1 MGFKLLNSLTLGSSN
16 ETMKRI
22 ITFFSILL
30 LTFSSSAQI
39 QSPDTFLGYSLG
51 SYFTRHHQ
59 VTDYFRQ
66 LEKNGNGMI
75 KVQSYGKTNENREL
89 IVAFISSPEN
99 MQRIE
104 EIRKN
109 HEDGTS
115 ENVSIVW
122 LSYNVHGNE
131 SAGTEASL
139 LTAYTLLTEK
149 KEWLK
154 NTLVIMDPCI
164 NPDGRDRY
172 VNWYNQQMNMPYNVD
187 AASAE
192 HDEPWPSGRPNH
204 YLFDLNRDWAWLTQ
218 VESQQRIALYNRW
231 LPHVHV
237 DFHEQG
243 MNDPYYFAPA
253 AEPYH
258 EVITKWQREFQTG
271 VGRNNAKYFDQN
283 GWFYFT
289 REIFDLLYP
298 SYGDTYPT
306 YTGAIGMTYEQG
318 GSGRGG
324 LGVITAEGDTLTLLD
339 RLTHHHI
346 SGISTVEYAFLQ
358 KDKLIEE
365 FKKFNNTKNY
375 KYKSYVVGGN
385 PEKLSTLQDLLDRHE
400 IKYVYGNGAAVR
412 GFDYQSGKEATM
424 KSHEGQLIISTQ
436 QKKGTLVNVLF
447 EPTTYLSDS
456 LTYDITAWSLPYA
469 YGLECVASVMPVAG
483 KSERASQRSAMSNEK
498 VYAYLLRWDSMKDAM
513 ALSELLQNGVKVR
526 YAEQAFSFGEE
537 KYAPGTLIIVM
548 GENDPL
554 KAPSLLKTMANKYG
568 LQINSTSTG
577 MVDTGKDFGSS
588 AVKLIQSKKI
598 GLLTGENSSSLNVG
612 EVWHFFEKELKYP
625 VQLIQSA
632 SISSNS
638 LKDIDILIVPEGWY
652 SGITEE
658 LKSFVSNGGKVIAI
672 GEALSMFTSE
682 NGFALKAKE
691 NNKSNEENKDRHE
704 HAHIPYDKQERE
716 AVKEMIT
723 GAIFKCK
730 VETTNPLAFGYPD
743 SYFSLKLS
751 ANAYAW
757 MENGGNVVYLEK
769 EAKPV
774 AGFAGS
780 KAILKQP
787 ESLIIGKESMGGG
800 SLVYMVD
807 NPLFRGFWENG
818 KLFFVNA
825 LFFD

>member
-1 MGFKLLNSLTLGSSN
+1 
-16 ETMKRI
+16 MKRF
-22 ITFFSILL
+22 ITSFSILL
-30 LTFSSSAQI
+30 LTFISNAQI
-39 QSPDTFLGYSLG
+39 QSPEVFLGYPLG

-89 IVAFISSPEN
+89 IVAYISSPEN
-99 MQRIE
+99 MARLE

-149 KEWLK
+149 KEWIK

-172 VNWYNQQMNMPYNVD
+172 VNWYNQQMNFPYNPH
-187 AASAE
+187 ASSAE
-192 HDEPWPSGRPNH
+192 HNEPWPSGRPNH

-258 EVITKWQREFQTG
+258 EVITKWQREFQNG

-324 LGVITAEGDTLTLLD
+324 LGVITTEGDTLTLLD

-346 SGISTVEYAFLQ
+346 SGISTVEYAYLQ

-385 PEKLSTLQDLLDRHE
+385 SEKLSTLQALLDRHE
-400 IKYVYGNGAAVR
+400 IKYLYGNGASVK

-469 YGLECVASVMPVAG
+469 YGLDCIASVTPVAG
-483 KSERASQRSAMSNEK
+483 KPERATQRSTQSDEK

-554 KAPSLLKTMANKYG
+554 KAPALLKTMANKYG
-568 LQINSTSTG
+568 LQINSTNTG

-588 AVKLIQSKKI
+588 SVKLIQPKKI

-612 EVWHFFEKELKYP
+612 EVWHFFEKELRYP
-625 VQLIQSA
+625 VQLIQSNHVNEDA
-632 SISSNS
+632 LKS
-638 LKDIDILIVPEGWY
+638 LDVLIVPEGWY
-652 SGITEE
+652 NNISQPI
-658 LKSFVSNGGKVIAI
+658 KSWVSNGGRVIAI
-672 GEALSMFTSE
+672 GEALAMFTSD

-730 VETTNPLAFGYPD
+730 VETTNPLAFGYTE

-751 ANAYAW
+751 ANAYEW
-757 MENGGNVVYLEK
+757 IEKGGNVVYLEK

-787 ESLIIGKESMGGG
+787 ESLIIGQELLGAG

-825 LFFD
+825 LFFE

>member
-1 MGFKLLNSLTLGSSN
+1 MDFSN
-16 ETMKRI
+16 KTMKRF
-22 ITFFSILL
+22 ITSFSILL
-30 LTFSSSAQI
+30 LTFISNAQI
-39 QSPDTFLGYSLG
+39 QSPEVFLGYPLG

-89 IVAFISSPEN
+89 IVAYISSAEN
-99 MQRIE
+99 MARLE

-109 HEDGTS
+109 HEDGTA

-149 KEWLK
+149 KDWFK
-154 NTLVIMDPCI
+154 NTVVIMDPCI

-172 VNWYNQQMNMPYNVD
+172 VNWYNQQMNFPYNPD
-187 AASAE
+187 ASSAE
-192 HDEPWPSGRPNH
+192 HQEPWPSGRPNH

-258 EVITKWQREFQTG
+258 EVITKWQREFQNG

-306 YTGAIGMTYEQG
+306 YTGAVGMTYEQG

-375 KYKSYVVGGN
+375 KYKSYVVSGN
-385 PEKLSTLQDLLDRHE
+385 PEKLSSLQALLDRHE
-400 IKYVYGNGAAVR
+400 IKYLYGNGASVK

-469 YGLECVASVMPVAG
+469 YGLDCIASTTPIAG
-483 KSERASQRSAMSNEK
+483 KSERASQRSAMSDEK

-526 YAEQAFSFGEE
+526 YAEQAFSFGDE
-537 KYAPGTLIIVM
+537 KYAPGTLIVVM

-554 KAPSLLKTMANKYG
+554 KAPGLLKTMANKYG
-568 LQINSTSTG
+568 LQINSTNTG

-588 AVKLIQSKKI
+588 SVKLIQPKKI
-598 GLLTGENSSSLNVG
+598 GLLTGDNTSSLNVG
-612 EVWHFFEKELKYP
+612 EVWHFFEKELRYP
-625 VQLIQSA
+625 VQLIRA
-632 SISSNS
+632 DYINEDVLKS
-638 LKDIDILIVPEGWY
+638 LDVLIVPEGWY
-652 SGITEE
+652 NDITQPI
-658 LKSFVSNGGKVIAI
+658 KSWVSNGGRVIAI
-672 GEALSMFTSE
+672 GEALAMFTSE
-682 NGFALKAKE
+682 RGFSLKAKE

-751 ANAYAW
+751 SNAYEW
-757 MENGGNVVYLEK
+757 MEKGGNVVYLEK

-787 ESLIIGKESMGGG
+787 ESLIIGHEHMGAG

-825 LFFD
+825 LFFE

>member
-1 MGFKLLNSLTLGSSN
+1 MMYKLIS
-16 ETMKRI
+16 
-22 ITFFSILL
+22 FFSAFL
-30 LTFSSSAQI
+30 LTFNFSAQL
-39 QSPDTFLGYSLG
+39 QSPEQFLGYPLG
-51 SYFTRHHQ
+51 SYFSRHHQ

-75 KVQSYGKTNENREL
+75 KVQSYGKTSENREL
-89 IVAFISSPEN
+89 IVAFISSQEN
-99 MQRIE
+99 MQRLE

-109 HEDGTS
+109 HENGTS

-139 LTAYTLLTEK
+139 LTAYELLTEK

-154 NTLVIMDPCI
+154 NTVVIMDPCI

-172 VNWYNQQMNMPYNVD
+172 VNWYNQLMNTPFNPHVS
-187 AASAE
+187 SAE

-218 VESQQRIALYNRW
+218 TESQQRIAVYNRW

-258 EVITKWQREFQTG
+258 EVITKWQREFQNG

-318 GSGRGG
+318 GSGSAG
-324 LGVITAEGDTLTLLD
+324 LGVITEEGDTLTLLD
-339 RLTHHHI
+339 RLIHHHV
-346 SGISTVEYAFLQ
+346 SGLSTVEYASLQ

-365 FKKFNNTKNY
+365 FKKFNNSKNY

-385 PEKLSTLQDLLDRHE
+385 PEKLSTLQALLDRHE
-400 IKYVYGNGAAVR
+400 INYVYGNGGSVS
-412 GFDYQSGKEATM
+412 GFDYTTGKQATM

-436 QKKGTLVNVLF
+436 QKKGTLVNILF
-447 EPTTYLSDS
+447 EPNTYLSDS

-469 YGLECVASVMPVAG
+469 FGLECIASTAHVPG
-483 KSERASQRSAMSNEK
+483 KAERTSQKSALTDEK

-513 ALSELLQNGVKVR
+513 ALTELLQNGVKVR
-526 YAEQAFSFGEE
+526 YAEQAFSFGAE

-554 KAPSLLKTMANKYG
+554 KAPSLLKTLANKYG
-568 LQINSTSTG
+568 LQINSTNTG

-588 AVKLIQSKKI
+588 SVKLIEKKKI
-598 GLLTGENSSSLNVG
+598 GLITGENTSSLNVG

-625 VQLIQSA
+625 VQLMDA
-632 SISSNS
+632 SSINEEVLHS
-638 LKDIDILIVPEGWY
+638 LDVLIVPEGWY
-652 SGITEE
+652 GDLSGS
-658 LKSFVSNGGKVIAI
+658 LKTWVINGGRVIAI
-672 GEALSMFTSE
+672 GEALAMFTTE
-682 NGFALKAKE
+682 QGFSLKAKS

-704 HAHIPYDKQERE
+704 HAHIAYSQQERE
-716 AVKEMIT
+716 AVKDMIT

-730 VETTNPLAFGYPD
+730 VETSNPLAFGYND
-743 SYFSLKLS
+743 NYFTLKLS
-751 ANAYAW
+751 ANAYEW
-757 MENGGNVVYLEK
+757 MEKGGNVVYLEK

-787 ESLIIGKESMGGG
+787 ESLIIGQESMGSG

-825 LFFD
+825 LFFN

>member
-1 MGFKLLNSLTLGSSN
+1 MMYKLIS
-16 ETMKRI
+16 
-22 ITFFSILL
+22 FFSAFL
-30 LTFSSSAQI
+30 LTFNFSAQL
-39 QSPDTFLGYSLG
+39 QSPEQFLGYPLG
-51 SYFTRHHQ
+51 SYFSRHHQ

-75 KVQSYGKTNENREL
+75 KVQSYGKTSENREL
-89 IVAFISSPEN
+89 IVAFISSQEN
-99 MQRIE
+99 MQRLE

-109 HEDGTS
+109 HENGTS

-139 LTAYTLLTEK
+139 LTAYELLTEK

-154 NTLVIMDPCI
+154 NTVVIMDPCI

-172 VNWYNQQMNMPYNVD
+172 VNWYSQQMNTPFNLHVS
-187 AASAE
+187 SAE

-218 VESQQRIALYNRW
+218 TESQQRIAVYNRW

-258 EVITKWQREFQTG
+258 EVITKWQREFQNG

-318 GSGRGG
+318 GSGSAG
-324 LGVITAEGDTLTLLD
+324 LGVITEEGDTLTLLD
-339 RLTHHHI
+339 RLIHHHV
-346 SGISTVEYAFLQ
+346 SGLSTVEYASLQ

-365 FKKFNNTKNY
+365 FKKFNNSKNY

-385 PEKLSTLQDLLDRHE
+385 PEKLSTLQALLDRHE
-400 IKYVYGNGAAVR
+400 IKYLYGNGASVK
-412 GFDYQSGKEATM
+412 GFDYESGKEATM

-469 YGLECVASVMPVAG
+469 FGLECIASTAPVPG
-483 KSERASQRSAMSNEK
+483 KAERTSQKSALTDEK

-526 YAEQAFSFGEE
+526 YAEQAFSFGAE

-554 KAPSLLKTMANKYG
+554 KAPSLLKTLANKYG
-568 LQINSTSTG
+568 LQINSTNTG

-588 AVKLIQSKKI
+588 SVKLIEKKKI
-598 GLLTGENSSSLNVG
+598 GLITGENTSSLNVG

-625 VQLIQSA
+625 VQLMDA
-632 SISSNS
+632 SSINEEVLHS
-638 LKDIDILIVPEGWY
+638 LDVLIVPEGWY
-652 SGITEE
+652 GDLSGS
-658 LKSFVSNGGKVIAI
+658 LKTWVINGGRVIAI
-672 GEALSMFTSE
+672 GEALAMFTTE
-682 NGFALKAKE
+682 QGFSLKAKS

-704 HAHIPYDKQERE
+704 HAHIAYSQQERE
-716 AVKEMIT
+716 AVKDMIT

-730 VETTNPLAFGYPD
+730 VETSNPLAFGYND
-743 SYFSLKLS
+743 NYFTLKLS
-751 ANAYAW
+751 ANAYEW
-757 MENGGNVVYLEK
+757 MEKGGNVVYLEK

-787 ESLIIGKESMGGG
+787 ESLIIGQESMGSG

-825 LFFD
+825 LFFN